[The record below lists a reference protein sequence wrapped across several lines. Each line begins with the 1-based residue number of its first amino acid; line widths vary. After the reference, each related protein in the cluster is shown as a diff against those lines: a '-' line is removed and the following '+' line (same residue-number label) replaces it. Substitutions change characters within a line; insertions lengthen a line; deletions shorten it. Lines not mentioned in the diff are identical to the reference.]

1 MYNQIE
7 NEDGQ
12 LSIFAEGGS
21 TSEGIDLFEDY
32 DNIPSKV
39 QKVLDKYEDA
49 FMDGSY
55 SGLAQALKAVE
66 KIGYTFEYYLDGAA
80 YDLRPIGTKGKSED
94 DEDYE
99 KGGMIK
105 YVFDIYPF
113 GEDEDIDRKSKK
125 VLTIYTSNRSKAY
138 EKAKKQYPN
147 HFVELADSYVEDKM
161 ADGGDTENEE
171 LYKVVGK
178 KNGQLVDINEL
189 PMTKEDANK
198 FVIEQGIERNYN
210 NVDIIRY
217 RGNKPRHKMAE
228 GGKTTVIDEV
238 SSMSFKNNYDDYE
251 MVVISKDKDSDRQ
264 NKDRFLV
271 SAKNIDEA
279 KEIATKMW
287 KERNE
292 GTIIKVMSDDAYR
305 LNYMNKMAGG
315 GETENENFEML
326 ESLIVQIKHHAKE
339 LDDIDNVE
347 IEAWVLSKA
356 QRAAT
361 DLSDIT
367 HYLEGK
373 KAEGKM
379 ADGGYMAKGGKLTE
393 IKDLKLRLELV
404 KDDIRAVEEF
414 INENGLNEAFSR
426 EWKEGGV
433 GWSLIR
439 NIEIESDLNNNDIKD
454 WNVYQNGMMAKG
466 GMVVTSIKDIPNFK
480 LRLDEGKITY
490 RGLGL
495 GKLWDDFNK
504 LTGTTG
510 TRIKVDKKEYF
521 ITDEEFNTFSRGA
534 DGKLRIRFEA
544 PFRKSY
550 EDGGYMAKGGE
561 ISDINK
567 MKKNLIAKAKAKGI
581 YENFGQN
588 EVRQL
593 KDKYGYTTAV
603 QNFNNWA
610 MNFDLSQME
619 DGGYMAK
626 GGKLIGKQKNL
637 DVNKNGKLDAEDFK
651 MLRGEKMAMG
661 AKVTF
666 DDKVS
671 SIKKSLLKTKKVS
684 PKVQK
689 DYGKT
694 YNEKEAVESAKRIA
708 GSMKAK
714 YKK

>member
-94 DEDYE
+94 DEDYAKGGE
-99 KGGMIK
+99 ISYKDALDKFNEKILNNEGVLKASKHYNKTPQEVVKNLQTKISVLRYNDKSIKEVKIDFTDSDSNIKVKEKLSFEDGGMMAKGGMIK

-161 ADGGDTENEE
+161 AAGG
-171 LYKVVGK
+171 
-178 KNGQLVDINEL
+178 
-189 PMTKEDANK
+189 M
-198 FVIEQGIERNYN
+198 
-210 NVDIIRY
+210 
-217 RGNKPRHKMAE
+217 MAE
-228 GGKTTVIDEV
+228 GG
-238 SSMSFKNNYDDYE
+238 
-251 MVVISKDKDSDRQ
+251 
-264 NKDRFLV
+264 
-271 SAKNIDEA
+271 
-279 KEIATKMW
+279 EI
-287 KERNE
+287 
-292 GTIIKVMSDDAYR
+292 
-305 LNYMNKMAGG
+305 
-315 GETENENFEML
+315 ENENYEML

-339 LDDIDNVE
+339 LDYIDNVE

-367 HYLEGK
+367 HYLDGK
-373 KAEGKM
+373 KAE
-379 ADGGYMAKGGKLTE
+379 
-393 IKDLKLRLELV
+393 
-404 KDDIRAVEEF
+404 
-414 INENGLNEAFSR
+414 
-426 EWKEGGV
+426 
-433 GWSLIR
+433 
-439 NIEIESDLNNNDIKD
+439 
-454 WNVYQNGMMAKG
+454 GMMAKG

-480 LRLDEGKITY
+480 QRLDEGKITY

-510 TRIKVDKKEYF
+510 TRIKVDGKEYF

-550 EDGGYMAKGGE
+550 EDGGYMAKGGKVKVFNTNFE
-561 ISDINK
+561 NKFNINDK
-567 MKKNLIAKAKAKGI
+567 DFEDAIFAYYDTGSLDNLERITSRINLVSLQKKFGDDKNKEVMEYIKEKFKTIGIFKDGGFMAKGGGVEDKFKGKNSKEVWNNLDSSTRAKVLEYLFLKEKSGDNQYYDSYNSLNELSYNEWDKLPKNI
-581 YENFGQN
+581 KKEIENFDN
-588 EVRQL
+588 
-593 KDKYGYTTAV
+593 
-603 QNFNNWA
+603 
-610 MNFDLSQME
+610 
-619 DGGYMAK
+619 GGYMAK
-626 GGKLIGKQKNL
+626 GGETS
-637 DVNKNGKLDAEDFK
+637 DAEYRKRMKQFGFK
-651 MLRGEKMAMG
+651 PYGKTQGKYKIEFVEDGIKQSEIWESKEMAEDREKKLLKIGGTNIKVTKLPTMNMG
-661 AKVTF
+661 GKVTF

-708 GSMKAK
+708 GAMKAK